1 MFTMFSE
8 RKNRS
13 RMRKLTIAVICGVL
27 VLLAGCGP
35 APTKQSDVR
44 RSLKVMFWDEG
55 YFFQQ
60 YGDLFSMRYGDVDIE
75 VVSTNSMYRGGA
87 VIEDQYQATLDFIEE
102 QKPDVVMVDSS
113 SYEKMVSDGKLME
126 LDSFITRDK
135 YDTESI
141 YPALIEM
148 LKEKGAGKLYGLSP
162 TFQGQALFYNVD
174 LFNKYGIDP
183 PQNNITWQEI
193 FDLARRFPTDGDAD
207 SRVYGYGAQYG
218 MNFSSLASMISST
231 EGLSQVNPD
240 TMKVTMN
247 TDAWKRAYK
256 LAFDALESGSVYNPE
271 DGGFSGGSMEDY
283 YKSQLFLMG
292 RMAMTLGDPYTLQ
305 NMKESKTYIKDY
317 NSFEIGIVAGPVD
330 PADPETSRNIYFSDI
345 FAIRADSPNADAAW
359 DFIKFINGEEYAK
372 VKSRTLNNGLLSRM
386 GYSKEYDGYSL
397 DAFYALKPKL
407 DQSAS
412 YERMSKI
419 PSDFYMQFYTVQEEQ
434 LKLVQE
440 KKKSVEE
447 ALQAMEQEGQ
457 VILDKAIKDQEA
469 NKGKEDTGSNGAES
483 SSTSG
488 GGISIEVGS
497 VDSTD
502 KE

>member
-1 MFTMFSE
+1 MFTMFYE

-13 RMRKLTIAVICGVL
+13 RMRKLTIAAICAVL

-35 APTKQSDVR
+35 APAKQSDVR
-44 RSLKVMFWDEG
+44 RSMKVMFWDEG

-60 YGDLFSMRYGDVDIE
+60 YGDLFSMRYDDVDIE
-75 VVSTNSMYRGGA
+75 VVSTNSMYSGGA

-102 QKPDVVMVDSS
+102 QKPDVLMIDSS
-113 SYEKMVSDGKLME
+113 SYEKMVSEGRLME

-135 YDTESI
+135 YDTETI

-162 TFQGQALFYNVD
+162 TFHGQALFYNVD
-174 LFNKYGIDP
+174 LFSKYGIDP

-218 MNFSSLASMISST
+218 MNLSNLANMISST

-240 TMKVTMN
+240 TMKVTLN
-247 TDAWKRAYK
+247 TDAWKRVYK

-271 DGGFSGGSMEDY
+271 DGGFTGGSMEEY

-292 RMAMTLGDPYTLQ
+292 RMAMTIGDPYTLQ
-305 NMKESKTYIKDY
+305 NLKESGSYMKDY
-317 NSFEIGIVAGPVD
+317 TPFEIGIVAGPVD
-330 PADPETSRNIYFSDI
+330 PADPEISRNIFFSDI

-372 VKSRTLNNGLLSRM
+372 VKSRTLNSGLLSRM
-386 GYSKEYDGYSL
+386 GYSKEYDGHSL
-397 DAFYALKPKL
+397 EAFYALKPKL

-419 PSDFYMQFYTVQEEQ
+419 PNDFYMQFYAVQEEQ

-469 NKGKEDTGSNGAES
+469 NKGKEDTDSNGAES
-483 SSTSG
+483 SSSSG
-488 GGISIEVGS
+488 GGISIDIVPA
-497 VDSTD
+497 DST
-502 KE
+502 EEE